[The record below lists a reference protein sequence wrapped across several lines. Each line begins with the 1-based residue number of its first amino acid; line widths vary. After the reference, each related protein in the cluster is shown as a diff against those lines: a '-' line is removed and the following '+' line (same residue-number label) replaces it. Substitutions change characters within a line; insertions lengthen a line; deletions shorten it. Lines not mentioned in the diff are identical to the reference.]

1 MGPKEA
7 KYYRDLLETIGIKF
21 KSKGTRLKGPQYY
34 GIEDTEMASPLSNKE
49 FSRRNFALTEEGKII
64 PAGSPAL
71 IPTEVYPTPKGAI
84 TSIATDE
91 LAMRNPW
98 LGLIGG
104 AIMSKGKR
112 FSDNTPDTRMYPKYP
127 DGYSKG
133 YGYQDTPYLYPTK
146 RNPDFEPVIQHNKLP
161 QMSRFQIPMAPPRQK
176 IDLDPQQRITMNALE
191 RAEGR
196 TRALLAKDKQVIL
209 DNNQNPVVVPQ
220 SELMER
226 LDSQL
231 KNPLFG
237 NYPWFQEG
245 TVDLGGGN
253 TMYNFNQV
261 PGFGALRN
269 VPDKKAKN
277 TLAYA
282 SVPGEMHD
290 LDLATPSG
298 FKGEHYDDAM
308 QIKYDNVGH
317 AMEGIE
323 KAYRNNPDSYYIIGQ
338 TGGGLRVW
346 DVGNTTARTHDP
358 KFLQNRRDAMQEMG
372 NDEFYTNMTMGNNS
386 ARIMQLADNLG
397 ITYDNATRE
406 LLRLRREGIIDDRL
420 AKEWFAGKGAHSDA
434 RLDEKM
440 VRLMGYKD
448 PNFDSGPPMGYQE
461 MFRLGNKENISAGK
475 YLSYATHTD
484 LMNRLR
490 TARGLIDP
498 VRDDMGLGVLD
509 SKYLDYTMKAMS
521 PDWKEQLR
529 KNWRLG
535 LLAPAVLPQS
545 EEK

>member
-34 GIEDTEMASPLSNKE
+34 GIEDTEMTSPLSNKE

-277 TLAYA
+277 TDVDIYFKNIINIITGKSNFDIDKLRENMYNITTRNIDK
-282 SVPGEMHD
+282 SLIFSRINEM
-290 LDLATPSG
+290 L
-298 FKGEHYDDAM
+298 FKLNIDDAM
-308 QIKYDNVGH
+308 KLKTVSLISKY
-317 AMEGIE
+317 EC
-323 KAYRNNPDSYYIIGQ
+323 RNK
-338 TGGGLRVW
+338 LC
-346 DVGNTTARTHDP
+346 
-358 KFLQNRRDAMQEMG
+358 
-372 NDEFYTNMTMGNNS
+372 
-386 ARIMQLADNLG
+386 
-397 ITYDNATRE
+397 
-406 LLRLRREGIIDDRL
+406 
-420 AKEWFAGKGAHSDA
+420 
-434 RLDEKM
+434 
-440 VRLMGYKD
+440 YKD
-448 PNFDSGPPMGYQE
+448 IIHLE
-461 MFRLGNKENISAGK
+461 
-475 YLSYATHTD
+475 
-484 LMNRLR
+484 
-490 TARGLIDP
+490 GLIIN
-498 VRDDMGLGVLD
+498 LT
-509 SKYLDYTMKAMS
+509 YLFH
-521 PDWKEQLR
+521 
-529 KNWRLG
+529 NINI
-535 LLAPAVLPQS
+535 
-545 EEK
+545 